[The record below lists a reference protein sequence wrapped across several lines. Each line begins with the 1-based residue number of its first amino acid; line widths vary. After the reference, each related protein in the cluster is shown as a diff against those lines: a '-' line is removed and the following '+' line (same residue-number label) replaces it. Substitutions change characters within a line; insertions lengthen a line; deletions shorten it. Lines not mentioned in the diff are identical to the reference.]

1 MTRIEELAAIARDSV
16 NKGVYGV
23 DEWIR
28 EYNKAFAKLIVK
40 ECVKVMYDNAIERK
54 VPLDINQT
62 PTHYAIA
69 VLEHFGVENDG

>member
-28 EYNKAFAKLIVK
+28 EDNKAFAKLIVK
-40 ECVKVMYDNAIERK
+40 ECGKVVYDNAIERR
-54 VPLDINQT
+54 VRPDINPR

-69 VLEHFGVENDG
+69 VLDHFGVEE